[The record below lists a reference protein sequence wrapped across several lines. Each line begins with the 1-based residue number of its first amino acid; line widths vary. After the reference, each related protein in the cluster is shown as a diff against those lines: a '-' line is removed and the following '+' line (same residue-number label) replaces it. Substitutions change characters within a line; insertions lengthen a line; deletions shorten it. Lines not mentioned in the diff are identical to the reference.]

1 MAVPRAFG
9 VDLAG
14 PAHLVPFLR
23 SRRPL
28 AGLSRPDPPIHEAM
42 TDWGEVFSPSAHILE
57 TFVRGSVMYLV
68 IFMLMRIAGQREGGV
83 HSLSDLLVI
92 VLVAQAASTGMVGD
106 TSGIM
111 DSVVLI
117 ATILFWSVA
126 VDAAAFRWPALRRVL
141 ASKPSPL
148 IRDGVI
154 NERALRREFMDHDEL
169 MGELR
174 LHGIDDV
181 RKVSRAYLET
191 NGMVSVIRRADDDD
205 DDDGD
210 ARNDAKPPPSIV

>member
-1 MAVPRAFG
+1 
-9 VDLAG
+9 
-14 PAHLVPFLR
+14 
-23 SRRPL
+23 
-28 AGLSRPDPPIHEAM
+28 M
-42 TDWGEVFSPSAHILE
+42 TDWGEVFSPSVSILE
-57 TFVRGSVMYLV
+57 TFVRGTVMYLA
-68 IFMLMRIAGQREGGV
+68 IFVLMRIAGQREGGV

-106 TSGIM
+106 TRGSM

-126 VDAAAFRWPALRRVL
+126 VDAAAFRWPALRTVL
-141 ASKPSPL
+141 KSKPSPL
-148 IRDGVI
+148 VWDGVI
-154 NERALRREFMDHDEL
+154 NERALRREFMDRDEL

-181 RKVSRAYLET
+181 RKVARAYLEP
-191 NGMVSVIRRADDDD
+191 NGVVSVIRRTAED

-210 ARNDAKPPPSIV
+210 DDGEVAKPPPSIV